1 MNPMPVSY
9 ASRLDAAVEAL
20 VLSAD
25 RPLAPARLAE
35 AISACG
41 LFGATKAGEPGGGDG
56 AGNDSGQG
64 NGPADAHAGRGP
76 AVQVADVEAS
86 IERLNRVY
94 DEGRRAFRI
103 ERVAGGV
110 RAFARPEHAPVL
122 AALHAQRSGN
132 RLSRPA
138 IETLAIVA
146 YQQPVTRARLEAI
159 RGVACGETLKT
170 LVDRRLVTIVG
181 RAEELGR
188 PMLYGTTRQF
198 LDAFGLASLKDLP
211 PTGLAAPREGQDGA
225 GIAADAASA
234 PAANA

>member
-41 LFGATKAGEPGGGDG
+41 LAEATDAVEPQAGDEAGHTAEDG
-56 AGNDSGQG
+56 RTRPDEL
-64 NGPADAHAGRGP
+64 AGRGP
-76 AVQVADVEAS
+76 AVQVADIEAS

-94 DEGRRAFRI
+94 DESRRAFRI

-110 RAFARPEHAPVL
+110 RAFARAEHAPVL

-170 LVDRRLVTIVG
+170 LVERRLVAIVG

-211 PTGLAAPREGQDGA
+211 PTGLAAPREGQAGA

-234 PAANA
+234 PAATA